1 VQWSGELGFG
11 VRPPEQGQSVP
22 ESESDTSEAGAI
34 FSHPGEPGG
43 HGTDHRHDAGHSGDD
58 DHGHD
63 GGHR

>member
-1 VQWSGELGFG
+1 
-11 VRPPEQGQSVP
+11 VP

-43 HGTDHRHDAGHSGDD
+43 HGTDHRHDAGHSGGDD
-58 DHGHD
+58 DGHD